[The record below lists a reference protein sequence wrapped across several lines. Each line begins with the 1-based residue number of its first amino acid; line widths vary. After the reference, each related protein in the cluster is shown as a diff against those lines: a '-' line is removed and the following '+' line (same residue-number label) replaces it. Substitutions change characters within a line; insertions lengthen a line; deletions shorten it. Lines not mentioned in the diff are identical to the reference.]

1 MHNEQ
6 VLQQRFPTWDT
17 CTPKGY
23 VCLSEGV
30 RLLYICNKLTLR
42 HKNGVYL
49 YSSEILKI
57 L

>member
-49 YSSEILKI
+49 YSSEILKV